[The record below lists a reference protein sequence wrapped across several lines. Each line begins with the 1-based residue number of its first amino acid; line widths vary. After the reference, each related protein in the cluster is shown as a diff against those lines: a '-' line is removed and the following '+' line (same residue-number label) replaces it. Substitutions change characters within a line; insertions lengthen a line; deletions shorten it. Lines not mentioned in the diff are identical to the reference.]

1 MTSSSNSSLI
11 LCSTPRLARS
21 LQRLYQREQ
30 IQQGL
35 KKWQPLNAMPL
46 SAWLKTLVD
55 HAVMLGHIDAA
66 TMPAGELNTLQES
79 LLWEKAIEQTFK
91 AEALKEFFDISGLAS
106 AAMEA
111 NRLVIEWDLNLNA
124 DEATEE
130 TNNFLN
136 WRKRFQAL
144 CKKTGYLEAARYA
157 NWRLDVL
164 KQHQAKQIK
173 DLLPSHIE
181 FAGFDRI
188 NPQLQKL
195 QQTLTALGVQV
206 SNTLLT
212 FDSPQPC
219 EHRELTDQDAECR
232 AAVLWAKRQLDGNAG
247 ANIAIVVPELQVL
260 RSKLSA
266 MLDDVL
272 HPQAARPALAE
283 AQRCYDFSLGVPLN
297 TQTIISNALSLIR
310 LAWQRGN
317 ILQQDVAHLLHSP
330 YWSESLTEA
339 DARALLDARMR
350 RDLPLS
356 FKVNRLQNYVQKV
369 TTGDGAMRLPAT
381 NQALQTLISYAHKN
395 EANQPPSAW
404 ANIFQTALKQAG
416 WHGQR
421 SLSSYE
427 FQATKSFDS
436 VLAELA
442 NLDDWLNNIS
452 ASQALSQLN
461 KLCQAKIFQP
471 ESKEIP
477 RLQIMGMMEAAAS
490 PLDAIWVMGMND
502 HVWPPV
508 ARPNALISASLQ
520 RDVKTP
526 NASSEVQAEFAEAI
540 HKRLSKSARH
550 IIFSSAKQ
558 DGDRQLRSSPLMQ
571 GIALAEHHDY
581 FAETLAEHFAKA
593 VPEQVNHKPWEWL
606 EDYQAPAVEEGGHVS
621 GGTGLLKAQAVC
633 PAWAF
638 YQYRLHAKA
647 LKEPVDGLDA
657 MDRGNLVHQ
666 VLEGF
671 WVGRDSEY
679 LQNLGAEEMQTIL
692 GEVADEVLALFNQTH
707 DEAFSATFIQLEKE
721 RLVKLVTTW
730 LVDIERAR
738 PMGFTV
744 QAVERKQTI
753 PIENILI
760 TLAVD
765 RVDLLEDG
773 RLLVMDYK
781 TGSTIDFKNWAKDNI
796 TEPQLPIYA
805 AFLMGDAEV
814 AAVCFAKVLTDKAG
828 FAGIAASK
836 DVIKGPLVLDETRGR
851 SVFNEVNFP
860 DWPSVIAHW
869 KARTIATA
877 LSIKAGD
884 AAVKFENEKQ
894 LAYCEVLPLLRL
906 AERQLQFEHVQ
917 ATDSVKDAQA

>member
-1 MTSSSNSSLI
+1 MTSSSNFSLI

-30 IQQGL
+30 MQQKL
-35 KKWQPLNAMPL
+35 TKWPPLNAMPL
-46 SAWLKTLVD
+46 SAWLKTFVD
-55 HAVMLGHIDAA
+55 DAVMLGYVDTA

-91 AEALKEFFDISGLAS
+91 AEVLKDFFDISGLAS

-111 NRLVIEWDLNLNA
+111 NRLVMEWDLNLNT

-130 TNNFLN
+130 TNNFLD

-144 CKKTGYLEAARYA
+144 CKKTGHMESARYA

-164 KQHQAKQIK
+164 AQCK
-173 DLLPSHIE
+173 DILPNHIE

-195 QQTLTALGVQV
+195 QQALNDLGVQV
-206 SNTLLT
+206 SHKLLT
-212 FDSPQPC
+212 FDAPQPC
-219 EHRELTDQDAECR
+219 EHRILTDLDAECR
-232 AAVLWAKRQLDGNAG
+232 AAVLWAKRQLDASEQ

-272 HPQAARPALAE
+272 HPQTARPALGE
-283 AQRCYDFSLGVPLN
+283 TQRCYDFSLGLSLS
-297 TQTIISNALSLIR
+297 TQTIISDALSLIR
-310 LAWQRGN
+310 LAWQRGS
-317 ILQQDVAHLLHSP
+317 IMQQDVAYLLHSP
-330 YWSESLTEA
+330 YWSESLVEA

-369 TTGDGAMRLPAT
+369 STGEGAMRLPAT
-381 NQALQTLISYAHKN
+381 SRALQNVFAYANKN
-395 EANQPPSAW
+395 EGNQPPSAW
-404 ANIFQTALKQAG
+404 AKIFQTALKQAD
-416 WHGQR
+416 WPGQR

-427 FQATKSFDS
+427 YQSTKSFES
-436 VLAELA
+436 VLAELSQ
-442 NLDDWLNNIS
+442 LDDWLNNIS
-452 ASQALSQLN
+452 ASQAITQLN

-471 ESKEIP
+471 ESKQIP
-477 RLQIMGMMEAAAS
+477 RLQIMGMLEAASS

-520 RDVKTP
+520 RDAKTP
-526 NASSEVQAEFAEAI
+526 NASSEVQAAFAHAI
-540 HKRLSKSARH
+540 HTRLSKSARR
-550 IIFSSAKQ
+550 IIFSSARQ
-558 DGDRQLRSSPLMQ
+558 DGDRQLRPSPLMQ
-571 GIALAEHHDY
+571 DIALAEHDDS
-581 FAETLAEHFAKA
+581 FADTLAEHFANE
-593 VPEQVNHKPWEWL
+593 VPENVKNKPWEWL
-606 EDYQAPAVEEGGHVS
+606 EDHQAPAVEEGGHVS

-679 LQNLGAEEMQTIL
+679 LQNLNAEDMQAVL
-692 GEVADEVLALFNQTH
+692 ADVSDEVLALFNQAH
-707 DEAFSATFIQLEKE
+707 DEAFSASFLQLEKE
-721 RLVKLVTTW
+721 RLVKLVTAW
-730 LVDIERAR
+730 LVDIECAR
-738 PMGFTV
+738 PMGFAV

-765 RVDLLEDG
+765 RVDQLQDG

-781 TGSTIDFKNWAKDNI
+781 TGSAIDFKNWAKANI

-814 AAVCFAKVLTDKAG
+814 AAVCFAKVTTDKAG
-828 FAGIAASK
+828 FSGIAASK
-836 DVIKGPLVLDETRGR
+836 DVIKGPLVLDETKGR
-851 SVFNEVNFP
+851 NVFNEADFP
-860 DWPSVIAHW
+860 DWPSVLAHW
-869 KARTIATA
+869 KASIIATA
-877 LSIKAGD
+877 QSIKAGD

-894 LAYCEVLPLLRL
+894 MTYCEVLPLLRL
-906 AERQLQFEHVQ
+906 AERQLQFEHAQ
-917 ATDSVKDAQA
+917 ATDSAKETQA

>member
-30 IQQGL
+30 TQRCL
-35 KKWQPLNAMPL
+35 TKWQPLNAMPL
-46 SAWLKTLVD
+46 TAWLKTLVD
-55 HAVMLGHIDAA
+55 DAVMLGHVDTA

-91 AEALKEFFDISGLAS
+91 AEALKDFFDISGLAS

-124 DEATEE
+124 DEVTEE
-130 TNNFLN
+130 TNNFLD

-144 CKKTGYLEAARYA
+144 CKKTGHLEAARYA

-164 KQHQAKQIK
+164 KQSLV
-173 DLLPSHIE
+173 LLPSHIE

-195 QQTLTALGVQV
+195 QQTLTSLGVQV
-206 SNTLLT
+206 SNKSLT
-212 FDSPQPC
+212 FDTPQPC
-219 EHRELTDQDAECR
+219 EHRILTDQDAECR
-232 AAVLWAKRQLDGNAG
+232 AAVLWAKQQLGADEQ

-272 HPQAARPALAE
+272 HPQAARPAFAE
-283 AQRCYDFSLGVPLN
+283 AQRCYDFSLGVSLN
-297 TQTIISNALSLIR
+297 TQTVISDALSLIR

-317 ILQQDVAHLLHSP
+317 ILQQEVAHILHSP

-369 TTGDGAMRLPAT
+369 STGDGAMRLPAT
-381 NQALQTLISYAHKN
+381 SQALQTLFSYAHKN

-404 ANIFQTALKQAG
+404 AKIFQAALKQAD
-416 WHGQR
+416 WPGQR
-421 SLSSYE
+421 SLSSHEY
-427 FQATKSFDS
+427 QATKAFDN
-436 VLAELA
+436 VFAELA

-452 ASQALSQLN
+452 PSQAISQLN

-471 ESKEIP
+471 ESKQIP

-526 NASSEVQAEFAEAI
+526 NASSEVQAEFAQAI
-540 HKRLSKSARH
+540 HARLTKSARR

-558 DGDRQLRSSPLMQ
+558 DGDRQLRPSPLM
-571 GIALAEHHDY
+571 HDVPV
-581 FAETLAEHFAKA
+581 FEQDGLLAETLAEYFANA
-593 VPEQVNHKPWEWL
+593 LPEQVHAKPWDWV
-606 EDYQAPAVEEGGHVS
+606 EDHQAPAVEEGGHVS

-657 MDRGNLVHQ
+657 MDRGNLVHH

-671 WVGRDSEY
+671 WAGRDSEY
-679 LQNLGAEEMQTIL
+679 LKTLSAEDMQIAL
-692 GEVADEVLALFNQTH
+692 EQVADEVLALFNQEH

-721 RLVKLVTTW
+721 RLVKLVTAW

-765 RVDLLEDG
+765 RVDQLEDG

-781 TGSTIDFKNWAKDNI
+781 TGSTIDFKNWAKANI

-836 DVIKGPLVLDETRGR
+836 DVIKGPLVLDEIRGR
-851 SVFNEVNFP
+851 NVFSEANFP

-869 KARTIATA
+869 KASIIATA
-877 LSIKAGD
+877 QSIKAGD

-906 AERQLQFEHVQ
+906 AERQLQFEHAQ
-917 ATDSVKDAQA
+917 ATDSAKEVQA

>member
-1 MTSSSNSSLI
+1 MTSLSNSSLI

-21 LQRLYQREQ
+21 LQRLYQRKQ
-30 IQQGL
+30 IQQRL
-35 KKWQPLNAMPL
+35 TKWQPLNAMPL
-46 SAWLKTLVD
+46 STWLKSFVD
-55 HAVMLGHIDAA
+55 DAVMLGHVDVA

-91 AEALKEFFDISGLAS
+91 AEALKDFFDISGLAS

-130 TNNFLN
+130 TNNFLD
-136 WRKRFQAL
+136 WRKRFQTL
-144 CKKTGYLEAARYA
+144 CKKTGHLEVARYA

-164 KQHQAKQIK
+164 KRSK

-188 NPQLQKL
+188 NPALQKL
-195 QQTLTALGVQV
+195 QAALTACGVQV
-206 SNTLLT
+206 SNKLLT
-212 FDSPQPC
+212 FDAPQSC
-219 EHRELTDQDAECR
+219 EHRVLSDQDAEIR
-232 AAVLWAKRQLDGNAG
+232 AAALWAKQQLETNEQT
-247 ANIAIVVPELQVL
+247 NIAIVVPELQVL

-272 HPQAARPALAE
+272 YPQTARPALSE
-283 AQRCYDFSLGVPLN
+283 TQRCYDFSLGVSLN
-297 TQTIISNALSLIR
+297 TQTIISDALSLIR

-317 ILQQDVAHLLHSP
+317 VLQQDIAYLLHSP
-330 YWSESLTEA
+330 YWSESFVET

-356 FKVNRLQNYVQKV
+356 FKVSRLQNYVLKV
-369 TTGDGAMRLPAT
+369 TSGDGAMRLPASS
-381 NQALQTLISYAHKN
+381 QALQNLFAYAQKN
-395 EANQPPSAW
+395 DANQPPSAW
-404 ANIFQTALKQAG
+404 AKIFQAALKQAEWPG
-416 WHGQR
+416 KR

-427 FQATKSFDS
+427 YQATKAFEN
-436 VLAELA
+436 VLAELS
-442 NLDDWLNNIS
+442 NLDDWLNNIP
-452 ASQALSQLN
+452 ASQAILQLT

-471 ESKEIP
+471 ESKQIP

-520 RDVKTP
+520 RDAKTP
-526 NASSEVQAEFAEAI
+526 NASSEVQAEFAQAI
-540 HKRLSKSARH
+540 HDRLSKSARR

-558 DGDRQLRSSPLMQ
+558 DGDRELRPSPLMQ
-571 GIALAEHHDY
+571 TIALVEHDGL
-581 FAETLAEHFAKA
+581 FADTLAEYFAQA
-593 VPEQVNHKPWEWL
+593 VPEKVDDKPWQWQ
-606 EDYQAPAVEEGGHVS
+606 EDHQAPAVEEGVHVS

-647 LKEPVDGLDA
+647 LKAPVDGLDA

-671 WVGRDSEY
+671 WDGRDSEY
-679 LQNLGAEEMQTIL
+679 LQHLSAEDMQSAL
-692 GEVADEVLALFNQTH
+692 GEVADEVLTLFNQEH
-707 DEAFSATFIQLEKE
+707 DEAFSAMFIQLEKE
-721 RLVKLVTTW
+721 RLVKLVMAW
-730 LVDIERAR
+730 LVDIESAR
-738 PMGFTV
+738 PMGFAV

-765 RVDLLEDG
+765 RVDQLEDG

-781 TGSTIDFKNWAKDNI
+781 TGSTIDFKNWAKANI

-814 AAVCFAKVLTDKAG
+814 AAVCFAKVTTDKAG

-836 DVIKGPLVLDETRGR
+836 DVIKGPLVLDEAKGR
-851 SVFNEVNFP
+851 NVFNEADFP

-869 KARTIATA
+869 KSSIIATA
-877 LSIKAGD
+877 QSIKAGD

-894 LAYCEVLPLLRL
+894 LTYCEVLPLLRL
-906 AERQLQFEHVQ
+906 AERQLQFEHAQ
-917 ATDSVKDAQA
+917 ATDSAKEAQA

>member
-1 MTSSSNSSLI
+1 MTSSSNFSLI

-30 IQQGL
+30 FQKGL
-35 KKWQPLNAMPL
+35 TKWKPLNAMPL
-46 SAWLKTLVD
+46 SAWLKTFVD
-55 HAVMLGHIDAA
+55 DALMSGQIDAA

-91 AEALKEFFDISGLAS
+91 AEALKDFFDISGLAS

-111 NRLVIEWDLNLNA
+111 NRLVIEWDLNLNT

-130 TNNFLN
+130 TNNFLD

-144 CKKTGYLEAARYA
+144 CKKTGHLEAARYA
-157 NWRLDVL
+157 NWRLEIL
-164 KQHQAKQIK
+164 KQAK
-173 DLLPSHIE
+173 DLLPSHIA

-195 QQTLTALGVQV
+195 QQTLIALGVQV
-206 SNTLLT
+206 SNQLLT
-212 FDSPQPC
+212 FDEPQPC
-219 EHRELTDQDAECR
+219 EHRELTDQDAEVR
-232 AAVLWAKRQLDGNAG
+232 AAVLWAKQQLAVNEE

-272 HPQAARPALAE
+272 HTQAARPALGE
-283 AQRCYDFSLGVPLN
+283 IQRCYDFSLGVSLS
-297 TQTIISNALSLIR
+297 TQTIISDALSLIR

-317 ILQQDVAHLLHSP
+317 ILQQDVASLLHSP
-330 YWSESLTEA
+330 YWSESLAEA

-369 TTGDGAMRLPAT
+369 STGDGAMRLPAT
-381 NQALQTLISYAHKN
+381 SLALKNLFSYAHKN
-395 EANQPPSAW
+395 EANQPPSVW
-404 ANIFQTALKQAG
+404 AKIFQAALKQAD
-416 WHGQR
+416 WPGQR

-427 FQATKSFDS
+427 YQATKSFES

-471 ESKEIP
+471 ESKQIP
-477 RLQIMGMMEAAAS
+477 RLQVMGMLEAAAS

-502 HVWPPV
+502 HVWPPM

-520 RDVKTP
+520 RDAKTP
-526 NASSEVQAEFAEAI
+526 NASSEVQAKFAHAI
-540 HKRLSKSARH
+540 HTRLSKSARH

-558 DGDRQLRSSPLMQ
+558 DGDRQLRPSPLMQ
-571 GIALAEHHDY
+571 DIVLAEHDDC
-581 FAETLAEHFAKA
+581 FADTLAEHFAKA
-593 VPEQVNHKPWEWL
+593 VPEQVKNKPWDWL
-606 EDYQAPAVEEGGHVS
+606 EDHQAPAVEEGGHVS
-621 GGTGLLKAQAVC
+621 GGTGLLKAQAIC

-657 MDRGNLVHQ
+657 MERGNLVHQ

-679 LQNLGAEEMQTIL
+679 LQNLSAEGMENAL
-692 GEVADEVLALFNQTH
+692 GEVADEVLALFNQAH

-721 RLVKLVTTW
+721 RLVKLVTAW

-738 PMGFTV
+738 PMGFNV

-781 TGSTIDFKNWAKDNI
+781 TGSSIDFKNWAKANI

-828 FAGIAASK
+828 FAGIAASN
-836 DVIKGPLVLDETRGR
+836 DLIKGPLVLDETKGR
-851 SVFNEVNFP
+851 NLFNETNFP
-860 DWPSVIAHW
+860 NWPSVIAHW
-869 KARTIATA
+869 KASIIATA

-906 AERQLQFEHVQ
+906 AERQLQFEHAQ
-917 ATDSVKDAQA
+917 ATDLAKEAQA

>member
-1 MTSSSNSSLI
+1 MTESLNSSLI

-30 IQQGL
+30 TQRGL
-35 KKWQPLNAMPL
+35 TKWQPLNAMPL
-46 SAWLKTLVD
+46 TAWFKTLVD
-55 HAVMLGHIDAA
+55 DAVILGHVDTA

-91 AEALKEFFDISGLAS
+91 AESLKDFFDISGLAG

-124 DEATEE
+124 DEVTEE
-130 TNNFLN
+130 TNKFLD

-144 CKKTGYLEAARYA
+144 CKKTGHLEAARYA

-164 KQHQAKQIK
+164 KQSQV
-173 DLLPSHIE
+173 LLPSHIE

-195 QQTLTALGVQV
+195 QKTLTALGVQV
-206 SNTLLT
+206 SNKLLT
-212 FDSPQPC
+212 FDTPQSC
-219 EHRELTDQDAECR
+219 EHRILTDQDAECR
-232 AAVLWAKRQLDGNAG
+232 AAVIWAKQQLDADEQ

-283 AQRCYDFSLGVPLN
+283 AQRCYDFTLGVSLN
-297 TQTIISNALSLIR
+297 TQTIISDALSLIR

-317 ILQQDVAHLLHSP
+317 ILQQEVAHLLRSP
-330 YWSESLTEA
+330 YWSECLTEA

-356 FKVNRLQNYVQKV
+356 FKSNRLQNYVLKV
-369 TTGDGAMRLPAT
+369 TIGDGAMRLPAT
-381 NQALQTLISYAHKN
+381 SQALQNLFTYAQKN
-395 EANQPPSAW
+395 EANQRPSAW
-404 ANIFQTALKQAG
+404 ANIFQIALKHAE
-416 WHGQR
+416 WPGQR

-427 FQATKSFDS
+427 FQANKAFES

-452 ASQALSQLN
+452 ASQAISQLN

-477 RLQIMGMMEAAAS
+477 RLQIMGMMEAAAK
-490 PLDAIWVMGMND
+490 PLDAVWVMGMND

-520 RDVKTP
+520 RDAKTP
-526 NASSEVQAEFAEAI
+526 NASSEVQAEFAQAI
-540 HKRLSKSARH
+540 HRRLSKSARH
-550 IIFSSAKQ
+550 IIFSSANQ
-558 DGDRQLRSSPLMQ
+558 DGDRQLRPSPLMHDVPVFDKD
-571 GIALAEHHDY
+571 GLLAQ
-581 FAETLAEHFAKA
+581 TLAEHFASA
-593 VPEQVNHKPWEWL
+593 LPEQVHAKPWDWV
-606 EDYQAPAVEEGGHVS
+606 EDHQAPAVEEGGHVT

-671 WVGRDSEY
+671 WEGRDSEY
-679 LQNLGAEEMQTIL
+679 LKTLSTEDIQIALEK
-692 GEVADEVLALFNQTH
+692 VADQVLALFNQEH

-721 RLVKLVTTW
+721 RLVKLVTAW

-738 PMGFTV
+738 PMSFAV

-765 RVDLLEDG
+765 RVDQLEDG

-781 TGSTIDFKNWAKDNI
+781 TGSNIDFKNWAKANI

-805 AFLMGDAEV
+805 AFLMGDADV

-828 FAGIAASK
+828 FAGIAASN
-836 DVIKGPLVLDETRGR
+836 DVIKGPLVLAETRGR
-851 SVFNEVNFP
+851 NVFDEANFP
-860 DWPSVIAHW
+860 DWSCVIAHW
-869 KARTIATA
+869 KASIIATA
-877 LSIKAGD
+877 QSIKAGD

-894 LAYCEVLPLLRL
+894 LNYCEVLPLLRL

-917 ATDSVKDAQA
+917 ATYSEKEVQA

>member
-21 LQRLYQREQ
+21 LQRLYQHEQ

-35 KKWQPLNAMPL
+35 KKWQPLNAIPL
-46 SAWLKTLVD
+46 SAWLKTFVD
-55 HAVMLGHIDAA
+55 DAVVLGQIDIAN
-66 TMPAGELNTLQES
+66 MPAGELNTLQES

-91 AEALKEFFDISGLAS
+91 AEALKDFFDVSGLAS
-106 AAMEA
+106 VAMEG

-130 TNNFLN
+130 THHFLD

-144 CKKTGYLEAARYA
+144 CKKTGYLEASRYS
-157 NWRLDVL
+157 NWRLEIL
-164 KQHQAKQIK
+164 KQAK
-173 DLLPSHIE
+173 DLLPSQIE

-188 NPQLQKL
+188 NPQLLKL

-206 SNTLLT
+206 SNKLLT
-212 FDSPQPC
+212 FDVPQSC
-219 EHRELTDQDAECR
+219 EHRVLTDQDAECR
-232 AAVLWAKRQLDGNAG
+232 AAVLWAKQQLDASEK
-247 ANIAIVVPELQVL
+247 ANIAIVVPELKVL
-260 RSKLSA
+260 RSKLAA

-272 HPQAARPALAE
+272 HPQTARPALHE
-283 AQRCYDFSLGVPLN
+283 VQRCYDFSLGVSLSS
-297 TQTIISNALSLIR
+297 QTIISDALSLIR
-310 LAWQRGN
+310 LAWQRAN
-317 ILQQDVAHLLHSP
+317 ILQQDVSHLLHSP
-330 YWSESLTEA
+330 YWSESFLEA
-339 DARALLDARMR
+339 NARALLDARMR

-356 FKVNRLQNYVQKV
+356 FRVNRLQNYVLKV
-369 TTGDGAMRLPAT
+369 TTGDGAIRLSASS
-381 NQALQTLISYAHKN
+381 QALQNLFAYANKN
-395 EANQPPSAW
+395 ASNQPPSAW
-404 ANIFQTALKQAG
+404 AKIFQAGLKQAD
-416 WHGQR
+416 WPGQR
-421 SLSSYE
+421 GLSSYE
-427 FQATKSFDS
+427 YQATKSFER
-436 VLAELA
+436 VLAEFA

-452 ASQALSQLN
+452 VSQAISQLN

-471 ESKEIP
+471 ESKKIP
-477 RLQIMGMMEAAAS
+477 RLQIMGMLEATAR

-520 RDVKTP
+520 RDAKTP

-540 HKRLSKSARH
+540 HKRLIKSASR

-558 DGDRQLRSSPLMQ
+558 DGDRQLRASPLMQ
-571 GIALAEHHDY
+571 EIVLAEHDDF
-581 FAETLAEHFAKA
+581 FADTLAEHFVKS
-593 VPEQVNHKPWEWL
+593 VPDQVKNKPWDWL
-606 EDYQAPAVEEGGHVS
+606 FDHQAPAVEEGGHVS
-621 GGTGLLKAQAVC
+621 GGTGLIKAQAVC

-671 WVGRDSEY
+671 WAGHDSEY
-679 LQNLGAEEMQTIL
+679 LQNLGAEHMQTAL
-692 GEVADEVLALFNQTH
+692 SEVADEVLALFNQAH
-707 DEAFSATFIQLEKE
+707 DDAFSATFIQLEKE
-721 RLVKLVTTW
+721 RLVKLITAW

-744 QAVERKQTI
+744 QAVERRQTI
-753 PIENILI
+753 TIENILI

-765 RVDLLEDG
+765 RVDLLDDG

-781 TGSTIDFKNWAKDNI
+781 TGSTIDFKNWAKANI

-828 FAGIAASK
+828 FAGIASSK

-851 SVFNEVNFP
+851 NVFNEAYFP

-869 KARTIATA
+869 KTSMIATA

-906 AERQLQFEHVQ
+906 AERQLQFEHAQ
-917 ATDSVKDAQA
+917 ATDLAKEAQA